1 MSRLNRAAG
10 FAAAMLVAVFGTVHA
25 GPSRAWEF
33 NPMPAMLAP
42 DVEQSDP
49 TAAAP
54 PPEPPRQLQAPAAS
68 PPASEIEP
76 APEPPEPTVRRS
88 LAALVAEHSSSR
100 TSGSEH
106 ECLAS
111 AVYFESMGESLQGQ
125 LSVAEVVLNRASS
138 GRFPRSV
145 CGVVKQR
152 GQFSFV
158 RGGRLP
164 APARGSL
171 AWRKAVA
178 IAHIALQDLADGP
191 APRALFFHAT
201 RVKPGWRGLKRIAAI
216 GNHIFYR

>member
-1 MSRLNRAAG
+1 LNRAAG

-25 GPSRAWEF
+25 GPSRAWEID
-33 NPMPAMLAP
+33 PMPAMFAP
-42 DVEQSDP
+42 AAAQTDP
-49 TAAAP
+49 APAAP
-54 PPEPPRQLQAPAAS
+54 PVEAPRQQDAPAAS
-68 PPASEIEP
+68 PAPAEIEP
-76 APEPPEPTVRRS
+76 APEAHEPVVRRS
-88 LAALVAEHSSSR
+88 LAELVAAHSSSK
-100 TSGSEH
+100 TYSAQH

-125 LSVAEVVLNRASS
+125 LSVAEVVLNRAKS
-138 GRFPRSV
+138 GRFASSV

-164 APARGSL
+164 TPARASI

-178 IAHIALQDLADGP
+178 VAHIAMEDLADGP